1 MPRAQALA
9 QLQTG
14 DLFDLLVIGGGATGC
29 GIALD
34 AATRGLKVA
43 LIDKNDFAEGTSSR
57 STKLLHG
64 GVRYLEAAVKKLDLA
79 QYNLVREG
87 LRERALLLQ
96 NAPHLSRRILL
107 VTPLYTWLDVPYVF
121 TGLKFYDLLA
131 GRKNIGHSSLLGKRK
146 ALQRFP
152 MLKSEGLKAGVL
164 YYDGQFLDARMAL
177 SIALTAQHHGAVIAN
192 HVEAASLLKQDGQV
206 SGAQLVDTVSG
217 QQWDLLA
224 KGVINA
230 TGPFTDQI
238 RQMDD
243 PAAPALLKTSSGIH
257 IVLNKSF
264 APPDTGLMIPETED
278 GRVLFV
284 LPWEGHALVGT
295 TDEPASLS
303 EHPRPTEE
311 EIAYLLRHVS
321 RYFDLQV
328 CREDIKATWS
338 GLRPLVL
345 DPDATDTATLAR
357 THVLQQDRSG
367 LLTIAGGK
375 WTTYRQMAED
385 TVDMSISC
393 FGLLAQS
400 PCRTHTLK
408 LHGGDDFTADTDLT
422 LQRDFHLDP
431 EITHHLTRAYGDRA
445 TQVCLLAKKEKLET
459 RLHPAHPYIEAE
471 IIYAVR
477 HELAIHATDLLVR
490 RLSLGLVDSQAAQAV
505 LPRILTLMGR
515 ESNWDDARL
524 TWEEQEAATRLEEAI

>member
-1 MPRAQALA
+1 MSRAQRLA

-14 DLFDLLVIGGGATGC
+14 EIFDLLVIGGGATGS

-64 GVRYLEAAVKKLDLA
+64 GVRYLEAAVRKLDRA
-79 QYNLVREG
+79 QYSLVREG

-96 NAPHLSRRILL
+96 NAPHLSRRIQL
-107 VTPLYTWLDVPYVF
+107 VTPLYSWLDVPYVF

-131 GRKNIGHSSLLGKRK
+131 GRKNIGHSHLLGKQE
-146 ALQRFP
+146 ALRRFP
-152 MLKSEGLKAGVL
+152 MLKPEGLKAGVL
-164 YYDGQFLDARMAL
+164 YYDGQFLDARMTLA
-177 SIALTAQHHGAVIAN
+177 IALTARQHGAVIAN
-192 HVEAASLLKQDGQV
+192 HVEATGLLKQNGRV
-206 SGAQLVDTVSG
+206 SGVQLVDQVSG
-217 QQWDLLA
+217 QQWDLPA
-224 KGVINA
+224 RGVINA

-243 PAAPALLKTSSGIH
+243 PTAPALLKTSSGIH
-257 IVLNKSF
+257 IVLDKSF

-295 TDEPASLS
+295 TDEPARLS

-311 EIAYLLRHVS
+311 EIDYLLRHVG
-321 RYFDLQV
+321 RYFDLKV
-328 CREDIKATWS
+328 CRDDIKATWS
-338 GLRPLVL
+338 GLRPLVI
-345 DPDATDTATLAR
+345 DPEATDTATLAR
-357 THVLQQDRSG
+357 THVLQQSRSG

-385 TVDMSISC
+385 TVDRGISS
-393 FGLLAQS
+393 FSLTPQA
-400 PCRTHTLK
+400 PCQTHTLV
-408 LHGGDDFTADTDLT
+408 LHGGENFSADTDRV
-422 LQRDFHLDP
+422 LQQEFRFDQDICRHLS
-431 EITHHLTRAYGDRA
+431 RAYGDRA
-445 TQVCLLAKKEKLET
+445 PQVCQLARTEGLEA

-477 HELAIHATDLLVR
+477 HELAIHAADLLVR
-490 RLSLGLVDSQAAQAV
+490 RLSLGLVDSQASQTA
-505 LPRILTLMGR
+505 LPRILALMGR

-524 TWEEQEAATRLEEAI
+524 AREEQEIATRLAEAI